1 MKKMM
6 LIAPVCFSFA
16 ARSDGS
22 VDESSVAAMIKA
34 MEDRMQEQMK
44 EQMAALHGEMAKKDE
59 TIATLSAALK
69 VKMHHK
75 QVKLTACV
83 AD

>member
-1 MKKMM
+1 MM

-44 EQMAALHGEMAKKDE
+44 EQIAALQATQAKQMAQVHDEMAKKDE
-59 TIATLSAALK
+59 TIAALK
-69 VKMHHK
+69 AAHDA
-75 QVKLTACV
+75 LAREANT
-83 AD
+83 